1 MHHIPRTIL
10 ITSVIM
16 LLLFGLTMLYS
27 TSYAVYGEEKMLRQ
41 MIWIVVGT
49 VGALLAGAMDY
60 RRLVRYGWPLLGIS
74 AIALLYL
81 AVANVLHH
89 IGGTARELAGAF
101 PFVSGLHVGSA
112 RWLGLSF
119 VRVQPSEFA
128 KIAIIL
134 FIAHYFGRHARHL
147 GTFYRGFFKPMA
159 AVGVIGIL
167 ILLGGDLSTTAIT
180 GGMVGALAFV
190 GGVRLRYLVL
200 IALAGLALG
209 VTTIRISPER
219 MARITS
225 YQNPEAHQ
233 QDEGYQLWFSQLALG
248 SGGWRGLGF
257 TNSRMKHRY
266 LPEAHTDF
274 IVAIIGE
281 ELGFLGVVGAMVLYI
296 FLTLATLWIG
306 ILAPDREGMLLCC
319 GVALAF
325 GLHAFVNIGVVSGFL
340 PTTGV
345 TAPLISYGGSSVVG
359 ALLEIGLVLSVSRVG
374 AQETGDSTP
383 ATSPGYSAI

>member
-1 MHHIPRTIL
+1 
-10 ITSVIM
+10 M

-41 MIWIVVGT
+41 MVWTVIGT
-49 VGALLAGAMDY
+49 AGALIAGALDY
-60 RRLVRYGWPLLGIS
+60 RRLIRYGWPLLGI
-74 AIALLYL
+74 AALALLYL

-89 IGGTARELAGAF
+89 LGGTARDIAGAL

-112 RWLGLSF
+112 RWLGISF
-119 VRVQPSEFA
+119 VRIQPSEFA
-128 KIAIIL
+128 KVAIIL
-134 FIAHYFGRHARHL
+134 FLAYYFGLHARHL
-147 GTFYRGFFKPMA
+147 GTFYQGFFKPMA
-159 AVGVIGIL
+159 AVGVVGLL

-180 GGMVGALAFV
+180 GGMVGILAFV
-190 GGVRLRYLVL
+190 AGVRLRYLLL
-200 IALAGLALG
+200 IALAGIVLG
-209 VTTIRISPER
+209 VAAIRISPER

-225 YQNPEAHQ
+225 YRNPEAHQ

-281 ELGFLGVVGAMVLYI
+281 ELGFLGVAAVLVLYI
-296 FLTLATLWIG
+296 FLTLSTLWIG
-306 ILAPDREGMLLCC
+306 ILAPDREGLLLCC
-319 GVALAF
+319 GVALSF

-359 ALLEIGLVLSVSRVG
+359 ALLEVGLVMSVSRVG
-374 AQETGDSTP
+374 ARGSTDTLP
-383 ATSPGYSAI
+383 R

>member
-1 MHHIPRTIL
+1 
-10 ITSVIM
+10 M

-41 MIWIVVGT
+41 MVWTVIGT
-49 VGALLAGAMDY
+49 AGALIAGALDY
-60 RRLVRYGWPLLGIS
+60 RRLIRYGWPLLGI
-74 AIALLYL
+74 AALALLYL

-89 IGGTARELAGAF
+89 LGGTARDIAGAL

-112 RWLGLSF
+112 RWLGISF
-119 VRVQPSEFA
+119 VRIQPSEFA
-128 KIAIIL
+128 KVAIIL
-134 FIAHYFGRHARHL
+134 FLAYYFGRHARHL
-147 GTFYRGFFKPMA
+147 GTFYQGFFKPMA
-159 AVGVIGIL
+159 AVGVVGML

-180 GGMVGALAFV
+180 GGMVGILAFV
-190 GGVRLRYLVL
+190 AGVRLRYLLL
-200 IALAGLALG
+200 IALAGMTLG
-209 VTTIRISPER
+209 VAAIRISPER

-225 YQNPEAHQ
+225 YRNPEAHQ

-281 ELGFLGVVGAMVLYI
+281 ELGFFGVAAVLVLYI
-296 FLTLATLWIG
+296 FLTLSTLWIG
-306 ILAPDREGMLLCC
+306 ILALDREGLLLCC
-319 GVALAF
+319 GVALSF

-359 ALLEIGLVLSVSRVG
+359 ALLEVGLVMSVSRVG
-374 AQETGDSTP
+374 ARGSTDALP
-383 ATSPGYSAI
+383 R

>member
-1 MHHIPRTIL
+1 MHHIARTIL
-10 ITSVIM
+10 ITCVIM

-41 MIWIVVGT
+41 MVWTVIGT
-49 VGALLAGAMDY
+49 AGALIAGALDY
-60 RRLVRYGWPLLGIS
+60 RRLIRYGWPLLGI
-74 AIALLYL
+74 AALALLYL

-89 IGGTARELAGAF
+89 LGGTARDIAGAL

-112 RWLGLSF
+112 RWLGISF
-119 VRVQPSEFA
+119 VRIQPSEFA
-128 KIAIIL
+128 KVAIIL
-134 FIAHYFGRHARHL
+134 FLAYYFGLHARHL
-147 GTFYRGFFKPMA
+147 GTFYQGFFKPMA
-159 AVGVIGIL
+159 AVGVVGLL

-180 GGMVGALAFV
+180 GGMVGILAFV
-190 GGVRLRYLVL
+190 AGVRLRYLLL
-200 IALAGLALG
+200 IALAGIVLG
-209 VTTIRISPER
+209 VAAIRISPER

-225 YQNPEAHQ
+225 YRNPEAHQ

-281 ELGFLGVVGAMVLYI
+281 ELGFLGVAAVLVLYI
-296 FLTLATLWIG
+296 FLTLSTLWIG
-306 ILAPDREGMLLCC
+306 ILAPDREGLLLCC
-319 GVALAF
+319 GVALSF

-359 ALLEIGLVLSVSRVG
+359 ALLEVGLVMSVSRVG
-374 AQETGDSTP
+374 ARGSTDTLP
-383 ATSPGYSAI
+383 R